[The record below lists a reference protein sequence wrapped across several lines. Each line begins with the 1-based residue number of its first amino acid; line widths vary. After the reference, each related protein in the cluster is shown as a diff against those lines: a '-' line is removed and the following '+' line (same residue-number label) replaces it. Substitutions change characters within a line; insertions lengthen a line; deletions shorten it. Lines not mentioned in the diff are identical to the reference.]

1 VSTAY
6 IGIGANLEGPAE
18 RVAWA
23 IGELAALGSV
33 AASSLYRSEPLGDP
47 AQPWYVNAVV
57 RLDTERDPQ
66 ALLAE
71 LQELERRAGRPAE
84 RPRWTARV
92 LDLDLLLY
100 DARVLREPGLTLPH
114 PELHRRR
121 FVLEPLCEIAPDARD
136 PRSGRTAEQLL
147 KELQDPLRV
156 ERLPGAATRPP
167 DCDKLQT
174 LRKDPRP
181 TEEGDA

>member
-1 VSTAY
+1 MSTAY
-6 IGIGANLEGPAE
+6 VGLGANLDGPAE

-23 IGELAALGSV
+23 LGELAGLGRV

-47 AQPWYVNAVV
+47 GQPWYVNAVA
-57 RLDTERDPQ
+57 RLETAHDPR
-66 ALLAE
+66 ALLAA

-100 DARVLREPGLTLPH
+100 DARIVHEPGLVLPH

-121 FVLEPLCEIAPDARD
+121 FVLEPLCEIAPRALD

-147 KELQDPLRV
+147 EELDDPLRV
-156 ERLPGAATRPP
+156 ERLPGR
-167 DCDKLQT
+167 
-174 LRKDPRP
+174 
-181 TEEGDA
+181 GDAPARLR

>member
-1 VSTAY
+1 MSTAY
-6 IGIGANLEGPAE
+6 VGLGANLDGPAE

-23 IGELAALGSV
+23 IGELAALGRV
-33 AASSLYRSEPLGDP
+33 EASSLYRSEPLGDP

-71 LQELERRAGRPAE
+71 LQALERRAGRPAE
-84 RPRWTARV
+84 RPRWAARV

-100 DARVLREPGLTLPH
+100 DARILRVAGLTLPH

-121 FVLEPLCEIAPDARD
+121 FVLAPLCEIAPQARD
-136 PRSGRTAEQLL
+136 PRSGRTAEELL
-147 KELQDPLRV
+147 KQLDDPLRV
-156 ERLPGAATRPP
+156 ERLR
-167 DCDKLQT
+167 
-174 LRKDPRP
+174 
-181 TEEGDA
+181 